1 MCALHVDRSGS
12 SPRCRAC
19 RRPGRPDCSRSAAR
33 STPAAVRALAAAR
46 FALAQAAAG
55 NARGF
60 HTAADEARALLDT
73 PGVLDGR
80 PPYLT
85 WFGPGALEG
94 DLARARSPWPEP
106 PPGKAPAC
114 SMARRR
120 CSAAPPPIPPAPRA
134 APCITPRGCPGLMS
148 QPVIWTGR
156 YPPTHRT
163 APAAHRALLPLRASA
178 APAGSRPHRP
188 ATPPPPGGC
197 PIPTRP
203 TPRHPRRLTHT
214 NWVRGVDGLFS
225 VSWPWWCW

>member
-1 MCALHVDRSGS
+1 VCALHVDRSGS

-94 DLARARSPWPEP
+94 DLAQGALTLAGATSRQSHRLLDGAQAVL
-106 PPGKAPAC
+106 G
-114 SMARRR
+114 
-120 CSAAPPPIPPAPRA
+120 
-134 APCITPRGCPGLMS
+134 
-148 QPVIWTGR
+148 
-156 YPPTHRT
+156 RT
-163 APAAHRALLPLRASA
+163 ATDPASTPCGAVYHAAWLSRAHVAAGDLDRAVPAGLTALRRLPTVRSRHCALVLRRLEADLAALPLT
-178 APAGSRPHRP
+178 HRP
-188 ATPPPPGGC
+188 AAV
-197 PIPTRP
+197 RSLQDQL
-203 TPRHPRRLTHT
+203 RATHAA
-214 NWVRGVDGLFS
+214 
-225 VSWPWWCW
+225 